1 MLQNVIISAQ
11 TLINI
16 INKYRRIGIKT
27 GLNSELGR
35 EDWYKDKKKSVEFTP
50 ETVF

>member
-1 MLQNVIISAQ
+1 MVQNVIISAQ

-16 INKYRRIGIKT
+16 INKYRQIGIKT
-27 GLNSELGR
+27 GLLTVSLVRKTNTRIKQNL
-35 EDWYKDKKKSVEFTP
+35 EFTP